1 MFSTKIKVS
10 VLTAAAVAMFAPLNQ
25 ANATNGQLPTCVG
38 TYKCGMGG
46 AGLTIA
52 SDPTAASINPALIS
66 RMGNSAII
74 NAGWFHADVKRNVA
88 TGAGTASNTAGGT
101 QSSDASDFLNAS
113 LGVNYRVGDNLGLN
127 ISFYP
132 GGGGA
137 TDWDHSRTIDTGATN
152 SLSDD
157 RDIRWRMFNL
167 QIGTA
172 WAPNDKSSY
181 GFGVILTR
189 ADMKTTSIYGASSG
203 NLTTNNNPG
212 AVDVAYGAGFQLG
225 GVWDFT
231 DTVTVAADYHS
242 RVYMERFEKYPN
254 VFASTVDRPATLSF
268 GMDYKYSPET
278 IVALDFKHIMNDA
291 IDTMNLTPANGGF
304 GWDNVN
310 VIMLGAQHQLNDD
323 LQVRAGW
330 NYGNSPIADDRT
342 FANVLFPAIVEHHF
356 TAGGT
361 YKMDALEFGLSA
373 YVTPTRKQTD
383 PGTGD
388 SYSVMGKDTWLSH
401 RQYGSQLSVKYNF

>member
-52 SDPTAASINPALIS
+52 SDPTAATINPALAA
-66 RMGNSAII
+66 RMGNSGII
-74 NAGWFHADVKRNVA
+74 NAGWFHADVERNIPSSNGSLA
-88 TGAGTASNTAGGT
+88 NTAGG
-101 QSSDASDFLNAS
+101 QQKSDASDFLNAS
-113 LGVNYRVGDNLGLN
+113 MGVNYRVGDNLGLN
-127 ISFYP
+127 VSFYP

-137 TDWDHSRTIDTGATN
+137 TDWNNSRTAGSAQET
-152 SLSDD
+152 LSDD

-167 QIGTA
+167 QLAAA
-172 WAPNDKSSY
+172 WAPNDTSSY
-181 GFGVILTR
+181 GLGVILTR
-189 ADMKTTSIYGASSG
+189 ADMKTTAVYGASNG
-203 NLTTNNNPG
+203 LPTTNLNPG
-212 AVDVAYGAGFQLG
+212 VVDVAYGAGFQIG
-225 GVWDFT
+225 GVWDVYP
-231 DTVTVAADYHS
+231 TVSLAADYHS
-242 RVYMERFEKYPN
+242 QVYMERFHKYRY
-254 VFASTVDRPATLSF
+254 VFLSSVNRPATLSF

-278 IVALDFKHIMNDA
+278 VIALDFKHVMQDA
-291 IDTMNLTPANGGF
+291 ISTMNSTPAAGGF
-304 GWDNVN
+304 GWDNMN
-310 VIMLGAQHQLNDD
+310 IIMLGVQHQLNDD
-323 LQVRAGW
+323 LQLRAGW
-330 NYGNSPIADDRT
+330 NYGNSPIRDDRT
-342 FANVLFPAIVEHHF
+342 FANILFPAIVEHHF

-388 SYSVMGKDTWLSH
+388 GYSVMGKDSWISH

>member
-52 SDPTAASINPALIS
+52 SDPTAATINPALAA

-74 NAGWFHADVKRNVA
+74 NAGWFHADVERNIG
-88 TGAGTASNTAGGT
+88 TGNSTASNTAGGT

-113 LGVNYRVGDNLGLN
+113 LGVNYRVSDNLGLN
-127 ISFYP
+127 ISVYP

-137 TDWDHSRTIDTGATN
+137 TDWDNSRVTAFYGAST
-152 SLSDD
+152 LSDD

-167 QIGTA
+167 QIATA
-172 WAPNDKSSY
+172 WAPNETSSY
-181 GFGVILTR
+181 GLGLVLTR
-189 ADMKTTSIYGASSG
+189 ADMKTTAVYGASSG
-203 NLTTNNNPG
+203 APTTNLNPG
-212 AVDVAYGAGFQLG
+212 VVDVAYGAGFQVG
-225 GVWDFT
+225 GVWDVYP
-231 DTVTVAADYHS
+231 DVTLAADYHS
-242 RVYMERFEKYPN
+242 QVYMERFHKYRY
-254 VFASTVDRPATLSF
+254 VFLSSVNRPATVSV

-278 IVALDFKHIMNDA
+278 IIALDVKHVMQDA
-291 IDTMNLTPANGGF
+291 ISTMNTTPSNGGF
-304 GWDNVN
+304 GWDNMN
-310 VIMLGAQHQLNDD
+310 IIMLGAQHQLNDD

-373 YVTPTRKQTD
+373 YITPTRKQTD

-388 SYSVMGKDTWLSH
+388 GYSVMGKDTWLSH

>member
-1 MFSTKIKVS
+1 
-10 VLTAAAVAMFAPLNQ
+10 
-25 ANATNGQLPTCVG
+25 
-38 TYKCGMGG
+38 
-46 AGLTIA
+46 
-52 SDPTAASINPALIS
+52 
-66 RMGNSAII
+66 
-74 NAGWFHADVKRNVA
+74 
-88 TGAGTASNTAGGT
+88 
-101 QSSDASDFLNAS
+101 
-113 LGVNYRVGDNLGLN
+113 LGVNYRVDDNLGLN
-127 ISFYP
+127 ISVYP

-137 TDWDHSRTIDTGATN
+137 TDWNDSRTAGSGQQT
-152 SLSDD
+152 LSDD

-167 QIGTA
+167 QLAAA
-172 WAPNDKSSY
+172 WAPNEKSSY
-181 GFGVILTR
+181 GLGVILTR
-189 ADMKTTSIYGASSG
+189 ADMKTTSVYGSG
-203 NLTTNNNPG
+203 TAGNGTPTTNSNPG
-212 AVDVAYGAGFQLG
+212 TVDVAYGAGFQIG
-225 GVWDFT
+225 GVWDVYP
-231 DTVTVAADYHS
+231 TVTLAADYHS
-242 RVYMERFEKYPN
+242 RVYMQRFQKYKN
-254 VFASTVDRPATLSF
+254 VFNSTVDRPATASI

-278 IVALDFKHIMNDA
+278 IIALDFKHIMNDA
-291 IDTMNLTPANGGF
+291 IATMNVTPANGGF

-323 LQVRAGW
+323 LQIRAGW